1 MKEIDLS
8 IVIPCYNVEK
18 YIKECIESVLEQN
31 IYSYEILLIN
41 DGSTD
46 KTLNILELYSSNPK
60 IKIINQQNG
69 GLSKARNTGLLNAK
83 GEYVLFLDSDDFVE
97 KNSLN
102 KVLKL
107 VKEKSLNILAFNFF
121 IYYKSSNFYC
131 EKRKRIK
138 KNIFSGEEFLKFNL
152 SNKNY
157 PMSWLNIYNK
167 EFLIKNNLFFK
178 EGILHEDVEFYIR
191 LLKKVERMIYV
202 DIPVIYYRQRN
213 GSITKKK
220 NKRRE
225 SYLEILK
232 TYNKEIKDIKDNEL
246 KQLIYNYMGYF
257 CKNIILE
264 CIMDKN
270 IKFLKKNSEEILR
283 ILNNTNKLKYKI
295 LKVIMLIL

>member
-1 MKEIDLS
+1 MEKIELS
-8 IVIPCYNVEK
+8 IVIPCYNVEE
-18 YIKECIESVLEQN
+18 YIKECIESVLEQDM
-31 IYSYEILLIN
+31 YFYEILLIN

-46 KTLNILELYSSNPK
+46 KTLSILELYSSNPK
-60 IKIINQQNG
+60 IKIVNQQNG

-83 GEYVLFLDSDDFVE
+83 GEYILFLDSDDFVE
-97 KNSLN
+97 KRSIN

-107 VKEKSLNILAFNFF
+107 IKEKSLNILAFNFF
-121 IYYKSSNFYC
+121 IYYNSSNFYC
-131 EKRKRIK
+131 EKRKIIK
-138 KNIFSGEEFLKFNL
+138 KNIFSGKDFLKFNL
-152 SNKNY
+152 LNKNY

-191 LLKKVERMIYV
+191 LLKKVENMIYV
-202 DIPVIYYRQRN
+202 DIPIIYYRQRN

-257 CKNIILE
+257 CKNIIWE
-264 CIMDKN
+264 CITDKDT
-270 IKFLKKNSEEILR
+270 KFLKENKRKL
-283 ILNNTNKLKYKI
+283 LYFLYNTTKLKYKI
-295 LKVIMLIL
+295 LKIILLII